1 MVRQS
6 PELAAIAYPSS
17 DEEGHPHQEGHKRS
31 AHTPCSLAQSN
42 TFASNS
48 VTVGYPFCVNCFLYE
63 LSSPYPNTLST
74 ITGTPLSEHTGGE
87 PSREQWKLII
97 DPNTGD
103 QYSLGRGTPP
113 VEFPEPTESLAD
125 TESVSEEG
133 SKYDPYDSDQKRK
146 KRHRGKKERNTSN
159 RNLIDY
165 EVIPRIQSSRQEV
178 TKGKKVLNKHK
189 KPHMDTPTNHPPRH
203 NRGGRGGGGG
213 RGRGRDARAP
223 NPAGAQTHR

>member
-1 MVRQS
+1 MNYRHHTLTHS
-6 PELAAIAYPSS
+6 PLSQGRHYQNTPVVNLAESSGSSSLTLTPEINIAWG
-17 DEEGHPHQEGHKRS
+17 EGHPLWNFQNQRDRIPS
-31 AHTPCSLAQSN
+31 
-42 TFASNS
+42 
-48 VTVGYPFCVNCFLYE
+48 GYP
-63 LSSPYPNTLST
+63 
-74 ITGTPLSEHTGGE
+74 
-87 PSREQWKLII
+87 R
-97 DPNTGD
+97 
-103 QYSLGRGTPP
+103 
-113 VEFPEPTESLAD
+113 PENQESLAD

-133 SKYDPYDSDQKRK
+133 FEYDPYDSDQKRK